1 MKASLKL
8 TVLFL
13 GASFLVLCSISGGA
27 EPQQDTG
34 QPQGSNPAIQSGQVS
49 VTTAPASDQQ
59 VIEELT
65 HRVRKLELEVL
76 QKAPAPKDNGPLIA
90 AVTAIAVSFLAL
102 IGQFFLAL
110 REDRRA
116 ARAAERAVELAR
128 QEALLRQQEKLLDFR
143 LKQMETF
150 YAPMRALLT
159 QTRGLYD
166 KMGLGLI
173 QDDPKHYRWATS
185 SDPNHHRVEVH
196 QPDGSWAGFRLL
208 DQFPAVKK
216 DPRALALADQVLTI
230 GKELTGIIT
239 QHAGL
244 ASGDLLDLLGQ
255 YMSHYAI
262 LSAIR
267 NEPRTE
273 PYPPGF
279 HEIGYY
285 PRELDDRIADGYRE
299 VAKLINQSV
308 SGSFGL
314 DFVSKIAKE
323 S

>member
-1 MKASLKL
+1 MRSLAIATLMVFCSTRGRAS
-8 TVLFL
+8 
-13 GASFLVLCSISGGA
+13 
-27 EPQQDTG
+27 PQQNAG
-34 QPQGSNPAIQSGQVS
+34 HLEESKPAIQSSQVGAPA
-49 VTTAPASDQQ
+49 APASDQQ

-76 QKAPAPKDNGPLIA
+76 QKSPEPKDNGPIIA
-90 AVTAIAVSFLAL
+90 ALAAIGVGFLAL
-102 IGQFFLAL
+102 IGQFLLAL

-116 ARAAERAVELAR
+116 GRAAEHAVQLAQ

-166 KMGLGLI
+166 KMGLELI
-173 QDDPKHYRWATS
+173 QDDPRHYRWEAS
-185 SDPNHHRVEVH
+185 PDPNHHRVEVH

-230 GKELTGIIT
+230 GKEITGIIT

-255 YMSHYAI
+255 YLSHYAI

-267 NEPRTE
+267 NEHRTE

-279 HEIGYY
+279 HEMGYY
-285 PRELDDRIADGYRE
+285 PRELDDRIAAGYRE
-299 VAKLINQSV
+299 VANLISQSV
-308 SGSFGL
+308 SGGFGL
-314 DFVSKIAKE
+314 DFVSKTAKE

>member
-1 MKASLKL
+1 MKNLAIAMLI
-8 TVLFL
+8 
-13 GASFLVLCSISGGA
+13 LCCATTGRAQSPGQKTGRPGG
-27 EPQQDTG
+27 
-34 QPQGSNPAIQSGQVS
+34 SKPAIQNAPV
-49 VTTAPASDQQ
+49 APASGQAD
-59 VIEELT
+59 IDELT
-65 HRVRKLELEVL
+65 HRVRKLELDLL
-76 QKAPAPKDNGPLIA
+76 QKSSPPPKDNGPIIA
-90 AVTAIAVSFLAL
+90 ALAAIAVGFLAL
-102 IGQFFLAL
+102 LGQFYLA
-110 REDRRA
+110 RQESKRA
-116 ARAAERAVELAR
+116 ATAAEHAVELAR
-128 QEALLRQQEKLLDFR
+128 QEAHLRQQEKLLDFR

-166 KMGLGLI
+166 KMGLELI
-173 QDDPKHYRWATS
+173 QDDPKRYRWKAS
-185 SDPNHHRVEVH
+185 SDPNYRRVEVH

-216 DPRALALADQVLTI
+216 NPRALALADQVLTI
-230 GKELTGIIT
+230 GKEIIAIIT

-267 NEPRTE
+267 NEHRTE

-279 HEIGYY
+279 HEMGYY
-285 PRELDDRIADGYRE
+285 PRELDDQIAAGYRE
-299 VAKLINQSV
+299 VANLISQSV
-308 SGSFGL
+308 SGNFGL
-314 DFVSKIAKE
+314 NFVSNIAKQ